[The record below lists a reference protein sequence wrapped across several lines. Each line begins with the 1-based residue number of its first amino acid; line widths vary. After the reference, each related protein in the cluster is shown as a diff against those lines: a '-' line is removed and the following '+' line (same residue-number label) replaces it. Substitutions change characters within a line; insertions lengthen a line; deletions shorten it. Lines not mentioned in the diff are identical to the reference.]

1 MRLLPRWLPVLVACA
16 VLVPVTAVGAADPR
30 IERSR
35 AEVQRARQAE
45 AAATA
50 RLDAAAAAYEEAWAH
65 LERLDGEEER
75 TRAGVVDAERRVSQA
90 DREVRDRLATLYK
103 HPGLRFDIVGQAALG
118 TDVGESLHQM
128 ELIDQLARHGIQ
140 SVAQADRAA
149 GRVHAAERD
158 YRLVTAGVREALRER
173 RQQAASLSQALAEAE
188 AAVAEADE
196 ALASAEAQVRA
207 EREQRRRERALERA
221 RQAQL
226 GARQG
231 GSVAGAAPLPAIDG
245 KACPVGAPN
254 AFSDSWGA
262 PRSGGRSHQGVDMFA
277 AHGTPLYAVEAGTIR
292 TSDNSLGG
300 ISLHL
305 TGVSGASYYYAHL
318 SERIVVTGDRVE
330 AGQVVGAV
338 GNTGNAIS
346 TPPHLHF
353 EYHPGSGAPVNPTPL
368 VTALCRS

>member
-1 MRLLPRWLPVLVACA
+1 MRPLPRWLPVLVACA
-16 VLVPVTAVGAADPR
+16 VLVPVTAAGAADPR

-35 AEVQRARQAE
+35 AELRRARQAE

-50 RLDAAAAAYEEAWAH
+50 RLDEAAAAYEEAWAH

-75 TRAGVVDAERRVSQA
+75 TRAGVADAERRVSQA
-90 DREVRDRLATLYK
+90 DREARERLAALYK
-103 HPGLRFDIVGQAALG
+103 HPGLRFDIVGQATLG
-118 TDVGESLHQM
+118 ADVGESLHRL
-128 ELIDQLARHGIQ
+128 ELIDQLARHGVQ

-149 GRVHAAERD
+149 GRVQAAERD
-158 YRLVTAGVREALRER
+158 YRVVTAGVRDAVRRR
-173 RQQAASLSQALAEAE
+173 RQRAASLGQALAEAE
-188 AAVAEADE
+188 AAVVDADETLSDAEAE
-196 ALASAEAQVRA
+196 VAA
-207 EREQRRRERALERA
+207 EREQRRRERA
-221 RQAQL
+221 RQAEL
-226 GARQG
+226 AAHRSGP
-231 GSVAGAAPLPAIDG
+231 VAGVAPLAVTDG

-305 TGVSGASYYYAHL
+305 TGVGGASYYYAHL
-318 SERIVVTGDRVE
+318 SERIVVTGERVD

-353 EYHPGSGAPVNPTPL
+353 EYHPGGGDPVNPTPL